1 MLITKRLKEMP
12 LAKTN
17 INAFNFLCADMN
29 MVAIILRGTSLI
41 PSPLSETTLLRTN
54 GSANLKEK

>member
-41 PSPLSETTLLRTN
+41 PSPLCEIF
-54 GSANLKEK
+54 NLK